1 MPTDSVIT
9 VVLSCVTGVQNFLK
23 KKKSDEGELY
33 LGWRKKREREREHVE
48 TRWDENVIDYRY
60 PSRLEKHHLN
70 MNGCLICCSLFS
82 LFFRLL
88 QRLLADHQNTTD
100 LC

>member
-1 MPTDSVIT
+1 MGGAES
-9 VVLSCVTGVQNFLK
+9 QLK
-23 KKKSDEGELY
+23 KKRESE
-33 LGWRKKREREREHVE
+33 REREREE
-48 TRWDENVIDYRY
+48 TRWDENVIDYHY

-70 MNGCLICCSLFS
+70 MNGCLICCSLFPLLS
-82 LFFRLL
+82 PL